1 MYLRCFALC
10 DDGLC
15 EIQRY
20 DRRAVCL
27 GVDKVR
33 VSDAEKIV
41 FLPDNLYYKA
51 LKPTIEAHEKGL
63 PAVPKKQRAKA
74 QKKPKESKKR
84 KEVDDVKNA

>member
-1 MYLRCFALC
+1 MKFNGLIRFLYSIILATKISNFAYNFYQNIYI
-10 DDGLC
+10 
-15 EIQRY
+15 IQ
-20 DRRAVCL
+20 
-27 GVDKVR
+27 K
-33 VSDAEKIV
+33 KIV

-74 QKKPKESKKR
+74 QKKPKKAKKR